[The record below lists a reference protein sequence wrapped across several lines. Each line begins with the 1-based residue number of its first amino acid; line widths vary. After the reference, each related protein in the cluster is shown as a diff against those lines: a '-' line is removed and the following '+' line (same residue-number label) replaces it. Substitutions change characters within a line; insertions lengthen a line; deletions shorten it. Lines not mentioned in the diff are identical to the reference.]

1 MNTTSRLTIAKM
13 MGISGIER
21 AYGVEKISI
30 QLNRERDEGYE
41 S

>member
-1 MNTTSRLTIAKM
+1 MNTTQKLSIAEM
-13 MGISGIER
+13 MGISGIQR